1 LTPVLLF
8 LGGIALLVAAGDLL
22 VAKAAHLARTYDVPK
37 VVVGAIVIGFGTS
50 LPELFVSVNAA
61 LKGSPGL
68 ALGNIIGSNIA
79 NVGLILGIGAF
90 MATLHV
96 QRSVI
101 RADLP
106 LGVLAALF
114 LLLWAAPN
122 AEISQ
127 LTGGILL
134 AGFAFYLR
142 VSLFATREHR
152 AALDS
157 EVLRTIPE
165 SDRRPGRDLIWI
177 LLGLGGITMGSE
189 LLVRGGVEIAK
200 ALGVDERIIGISLVA
215 FGTSLPEL
223 AAMWAA
229 ARKGETDLAVGNIAG
244 SNLFNLLFVLGT
256 TALIKPIALP
266 EITIVRDLPV
276 LAVFSVLAFPLLSS
290 ERRLGK
296 RQGALLLLCY
306 TSYIALTWSKR

>member
-1 LTPVLLF
+1 LVPILLF
-8 LGGIALLVAAGDLL
+8 LGGVALLVAAGDLL
-22 VAKAAHLARTYDVPK
+22 VAKAAHLARTYGVPK

-79 NVGLILGIGAF
+79 NVGLILGLGAF
-90 MATLHV
+90 LATLHV

-114 LLLWAAPN
+114 LLLWAGPN
-122 AEISQ
+122 AEISR

-142 VSLFATREHR
+142 VSLTATRVHR
-152 AALDS
+152 ATLDTD
-157 EVLRTIPE
+157 VLRTIPE
-165 SDRRPGRDLIWI
+165 TDRRPGGDFLWI
-177 LLGLGGITMGSE
+177 LLGLGGISLGSE
-189 LLVRGGVEIAK
+189 LLVRGGVEIAG
-200 ALGVDERIIGISLVA
+200 ALGVDDRIIGISLVA

-256 TALIKPIALP
+256 TALIKPIELT
-266 EITIVRDLPV
+266 EITITRDLPV
-276 LAVFSVLAFPLLSS
+276 LAIFSVLAFPMFAR

-296 RQGALLLLCY
+296 RQGALLLVCY
-306 TSYIALTWSKR
+306 VAYIALTWSMR